1 MKRSFSK
8 LVSILGGAVYFA
20 FILMAEQFALAAA
33 PSQQLTIK
41 NVSIDF
47 VTDTITITGEN
58 ISLAAPTV
66 TLGAGNI
73 SQHCAV
79 VATPRS
85 IVCNLLPPSGPGI
98 PPNGDYRLVVA
109 QGNGQ
114 AQIDEYDLTIG
125 AVGPQG
131 ESGPAGPT
139 GPTGPTGATGPAGP
153 QGPQGPA
160 GPAGPAGAAGVSG
173 YEVIIQTT
181 ATDCGGVT
189 CGAEADVK
197 VNSAACP
204 SGKKLLGGGVTH
216 LGGAD
221 IRLSQHG
228 PIAGFPAVQT
238 WFGAARQGPG
248 GAGLITPSPWSLTVT
263 AICANVGP

>member
-1 MKRSFSK
+1 MQNLTGTEGEKQVDNEGIGRMKFKGEKKQMKRSFSK
-8 LVSILGGAVYFA
+8 LVSILVGAVYFA

-109 QGNGQ
+109 
-114 AQIDEYDLTIG
+114 
-125 AVGPQG
+125 
-131 ESGPAGPT
+131 
-139 GPTGPTGATGPAGP
+139 
-153 QGPQGPA
+153 
-160 GPAGPAGAAGVSG
+160 
-173 YEVIIQTT
+173 
-181 ATDCGGVT
+181 
-189 CGAEADVK
+189 
-197 VNSAACP
+197 
-204 SGKKLLGGGVTH
+204 
-216 LGGAD
+216 
-221 IRLSQHG
+221 
-228 PIAGFPAVQT
+228 
-238 WFGAARQGPG
+238 
-248 GAGLITPSPWSLTVT
+248 
-263 AICANVGP
+263 